1 MTSPTAQL
9 SKEGQAIAK
18 ATLAELGLTFLS
30 PHLSAIATQQSY
42 PEIAEQLTQMQGTDI
57 NNWVEF
63 APSLSNAQV
72 IRWLS
77 GKPVSVPT
85 HQAFSGAVATLRD
98 EEFSPEKMV
107 APDPEPYFG
116 KLYRANQKRLVAVAN
131 GENFTHNLLTKEWAT
146 GSTLPVELSDI
157 FLKPSCDH
165 PVIFTVLATI
175 RSTDHQIGVIVAT
188 PTGVS
193 PVVDTRL
200 YLWTGRE
207 AKNGK
212 KVVRSL
218 VIKGDIDLH
227 LKALLLELS
236 PLAV

>member
-9 SKEGQAIAK
+9 TKEGQAIAK
-18 ATLAELGLTFLS
+18 ATLAENQLTYLS
-30 PHLSAIATQQSY
+30 PQLSAIATQQSY

-85 HQAFSGAVATLRD
+85 HNAFCGAVAILRD
-98 EEFSPEKMV
+98 EEFPPEKMA

-116 KLYRANQKRLVAVAN
+116 RLYRANQKRLVAVAK
-131 GENFTHNLLTKEWAT
+131 GENFTHPLLTKDWAT
-146 GSTLPVELSDI
+146 GATIPVELSDI

-165 PVIFTVLATI
+165 LVIFTVLATI

-188 PTGVS
+188 PTELT
-193 PVVDTRL
+193 PVIDTRL
-200 YLWTGRE
+200 YIWQGRE

-218 VIKGDIDLH
+218 VIKGDLDLH
-227 LKALLLELS
+227 LKALLLEL